1 MNNKF
6 KKIVAS
12 LILLGVLITGL
23 LAISASIVGF
33 SVASSQ
39 IEEMYVRNTIGSEV
53 VKVYS
58 EMGSG
63 SGFFLKSGS
72 DNVIITNRHVCEI
85 KSANNTLKVKND
97 NTKEMEVKVLH
108 ESMIADI
115 CILEGDGGSHGLTI
129 SESDISIGQ
138 KAYIVGHPAGQP
150 LTVSSS
156 IYIQNRLLSITYG
169 VPTDIGNGII
179 IIAPVNITS
188 DSTQFHGY
196 SRGGSSGSV
205 ITNTF
210 GEVVSVLYAGMPS
223 DNMVTFGVTRL
234 QLIEVL
240 VEFNAK

>member
-1 MNNKF
+1 MNSVF
-6 KKIVAS
+6 KKVLAVFALFTTLVVGLS
-12 LILLGVLITGL
+12 LTITMVT
-23 LAISASIVGF
+23 AF

-39 IEEMYVRNTIGSEV
+39 IEEYYVRNTIGSEV

-63 SGFFLKSGS
+63 SGFFLKRNTG
-72 DNVIITNRHVCEI
+72 NIIITNRHVCEI
-85 KSANNTLKVKND
+85 KSANNTIKISSD
-97 NTKEMEVKVLH
+97 FIKEKEVKVLH
-108 ESMIADI
+108 ESLLADI

-129 SESDISIGQ
+129 SEYDVSVGQ

-156 IYIQNRLLSITYG
+156 TYIQNRLLSIMYG

-179 IIAPVNITS
+179 LVISTPIAS

-205 ITNTF
+205 ITNIY
-210 GEVVSVLYAGMPS
+210 GEVISVLYAGMPS
-223 DNMVTFGVTRL
+223 DNMVTFGVTRS
-234 QLIEVL
+234 QLLSVIA
-240 VEFNAK
+240 EFNAK